1 MSLGKDCLCHSAN
14 SRTARC
20 CLCCSCFVFSTFLH
34 FSEVHVVTCYIQN
47 TLFLFCTFEFLVSY
61 LDAKCDG
68 YCKYRLGLITLS
80 PGSRN
85 FRCSTGWDYPYTC
98 KWNSQPK
105 LIPLLWLGNVLGI
118 IRIKRHYEIIFFF
131 CERWGVIQEQ
141 FKGGKGRREMREPP
155 VKNRMKP
162 VWRWRA
168 IENCLNLK
176 VKADDTPLE
185 TAVMPLFQVQ
195 TFLCWNKSAYGQAL
209 YPI

>member
-1 MSLGKDCLCHSAN
+1 MSLGKECLCHSAN

-80 PGSRN
+80 PGSCN
-85 FRCSTGWDYPYTC
+85 FRCSTGWDYHYTC

-118 IRIKRHYEIIFFF
+118 IRIKRHYEIFFF
-131 CERWGVIQEQ
+131 FSVKDEELYKNSLKVVKE
-141 FKGGKGRREMREPP
+141 GGKWENHLSKTGWNLFEGEGPLRI
-155 VKNRMKP
+155 
-162 VWRWRA
+162 VWTW
-168 IENCLNLK
+168 K
-176 VKADDTPLE
+176 
-185 TAVMPLFQVQ
+185 
-195 TFLCWNKSAYGQAL
+195 
-209 YPI
+209 